1 MTDAPL
7 FGLLILDRDPY
18 LLSDFWGL
26 FQAWLQD
33 AGGFAA
39 VGLALYLIYAL
50 RTPAAQAESAR
61 HRAGVTG
68 WMLLMAVLALA
79 AYVAFVLLA
88 FVLNRGADTVN
99 VPPPAG
105 GSVGF
110 VKYEPPKWSWDLQ
123 PMALTLGGLFGLLG
137 IGQPFAA
144 ALSRVRFGRVYAFA
158 KLAFKEIIR
167 NRIVWVLVAISALP
181 QLFPVGWFFP
191 TKAEDELRVTVAVMI
206 GVTQVLL
213 LLTFALV
220 ASFGI
225 HNDIKN
231 QNIYTIVS
239 KPVER
244 FEVVFGRFLGYVG
257 FMTLALFVMTL
268 VGWGVIQT
276 VKLDPK
282 AEAETYRARVPVRG
296 ELSFASRRAGFE
308 GTNVGREFDYRKYI
322 GGDPASPQR
331 AVWSFDRL
339 PSGLTAAGRDHV
351 PLEFTFD
358 IFRMTKGE
366 ENRGVDVSVRVVTH
380 NAPQVPPTAPNDGR
394 WKWADPAKE
403 QAYLAD
409 ARQMIA
415 ALPGATPQQ
424 ADNPASFLALAK
436 PGDPAWDVV
445 NKLAEKYGFYEVE
458 GKEIFDYHP
467 EAIAV
472 PVGLFRNAEQGA
484 PKAAGPDEPTPP
496 RVQAYVKCETRS
508 QMLGMAEPDLYFLSG
523 ERTFGENYFKAA
535 VGVWCRVVLVIGLAI
550 VCSTY
555 LAGVINF
562 LVAGF
567 LFLAGYATEHLVD
580 MASGQSAV
588 GGPFRAM
595 NQLLKAEQPTA
606 QLDEANPLTRAAEGG
621 DVAFAWV
628 VRRFVNVVP
637 DVYAY
642 SWTDFVKEGFNI
654 PAEALAMNFVLTVGY
669 LLPWFI
675 LGYFL
680 FRSREVAA

>member
-26 FQAWLQD
+26 LQAWLQD

-39 VGLALYLIYAL
+39 VGLALYLVYAL
-50 RTPAAQAESAR
+50 RTPAEQAASAK

-68 WMLLMAVLALA
+68 WMLLMAVLTLA
-79 AYVAFVLLA
+79 AYVGFVLLA
-88 FVLNRGADTVN
+88 FVLKKGFDTVN
-99 VPPPAG
+99 IPPPAG

-123 PMALTLGGLFGLLG
+123 PIALTLGGLFGLLG
-137 IGQPFAA
+137 IGQPFFA
-144 ALSRVRFGRVYAFA
+144 ALGRIRFHRLYAFA

-191 TKAEDELRVTVAVMI
+191 TKAEDELRVTVAVMM
-206 GVTQVLL
+206 GVTQILL

-244 FEVVFGRFLGYVG
+244 FEVLFGRFLGYAG
-257 FMTLALFVMTL
+257 FMTVALLAMTL
-268 VGWGVIQT
+268 AGWVLIQT
-276 VKLDPK
+276 LTLDPK
-282 AEAETYRARVPVRG
+282 AQAETFRARVPIRG
-296 ELSFASRRAGFE
+296 DLTYASRKAGFE

-331 AVWSFDRL
+331 AVWSFDSI
-339 PSGLTAAGRDHV
+339 PGSMTSANRDHV

-366 ENRGVDVSVRVVTH
+366 ENRGVDVSIRVVSWQ
-380 NAPQVPPTAPNDGR
+380 APQVAPTTPNDGR
-394 WKWADPAKE
+394 WQWTDPAKE

-409 ARQMIA
+409 AKSLIA
-415 ALPGATPQQ
+415 ALPGSTPQQ
-424 ADNPASFLALAK
+424 ADNPTSFLALAR
-436 PGDPAWDVV
+436 PGSPAWEVV
-445 NKLAEKYGFYEVE
+445 NKLAEKHGYYEIE

-467 EAIAV
+467 EEIAV
-472 PVGLFRNAEQGA
+472 PTGLFRNATQGNPQPA
-484 PKAAGPDEPTPP
+484 EDGTPNP
-496 RVQAYVKCETRS
+496 RVRVYVKCETRS

-535 VGVWCRVVLVIGLAI
+535 IGVWCRVVLVIGLAV

-562 LVAGF
+562 LVAVF

-588 GGPFRAM
+588 GGPFRAL
-595 NQLLKAEQPTA
+595 NQLFKAEQPTA
-606 QLDEANPLTRAAEGG
+606 TLDETNPLVRAAEGG
-621 DVAFAWV
+621 DVVFAWV

-642 SWTDFVKEGFNI
+642 SWTDYVKEGFNI
-654 PAEALAMNFVLTVGY
+654 PFEALVMNLLLTIGY